1 MINIAV
7 TLEGGETARLAPAPV
22 ADWVTVEQLDRDP
35 YPVYARLREEAP
47 VAFVPAVN
55 VWMVTRWADV
65 EAAAGE
71 PELFTA
77 TAPPGASPIERTVGR
92 PTVLTSD
99 GPLHRDMRAS
109 IDPKFRPREVDG
121 YVEELVRP
129 LATRLLAEIAPAGEA
144 ELMSSYLEPVSV
156 LSLGSVLG
164 LADVDADTLRR
175 WFAGLATGGTNYERD
190 PAKQALADGTVR
202 EIRAELD
209 ERVERLRHHPDD
221 SAISQMLHAARP
233 AGSPRTLD
241 EIMPNLLIILLGGM
255 QEPGH
260 GAGSALWALLADV
273 EARRE
278 VLADPGLLE
287 AAVDEGL
294 RLIAPIGSQLRATT
308 EEVALGGAVIGPGE
322 PVALMLSSANR
333 DPARFEDPD
342 SFRLH
347 RPRLR
352 HGAFGFGRHF
362 CSGHR
367 LARQQIRIALEVLL
381 EELPTIELDP
391 QRPAEFRGWEFRAPA
406 HLHARWSRSAG

>member
-7 TLEGGETARLAPAPV
+7 TLEGGETAQLARAPV

-65 EAAAGE
+65 ERAAGE

-77 TAPPGASPIERTVGR
+77 TAPPDASPIERTVGR

-109 IDPKFRPREVDG
+109 IDPKFRPREVDS

-129 LATRLLAEIAPAGEA
+129 LAVALLADIAPAGEA

-190 PAKQALADGTVR
+190 PAKKAVADDTVR
-202 EIRAELD
+202 EIRAALD

-233 AGSPRTLD
+233 SGSPRTLD

-260 GAGSALWALLADV
+260 GAGSVLWALLEDG
-273 EARRE
+273 EATRE
-278 VLADPGLLE
+278 VLADRSLIE
-287 AAVDEGL
+287 VAVDEGL
-294 RLIAPIGSQLRATT
+294 RLIAPIGSQLRAST
-308 EEVALGGAVIGPGE
+308 EEVSLGGAVIGAGE

-333 DPARFEDPD
+333 DAARFEDPD

-381 EELPTIELDP
+381 EELPGIELDP

-406 HLHARWSRSAG
+406 HLHARWR